1 MTATARPHKV
11 ETQVLETAE
20 ETKPTPTIDYTLGE
34 QAIISWLE
42 NMDTP
47 ASVASAQ
54 KLRAEGLPN
63 RRVEAFKYADIR
75 LALRDE
81 YPWGAGEMPELPTFL
96 IGCTVLRAQDT
107 WVALEP
113 AEEEGLHAIVWPE
126 PQPPYHE
133 DPMSMLCAGLSPAT
147 ASLKVTAPLAKP
159 IVLLRGPG
167 TSSRINFHVVAHCAA
182 TLVEISDGTAGLST
196 LHMEVRVE
204 EGGSFTRIMLQK
216 GSADAINLSY
226 ASTKLYQDAKY
237 SQTALAFG
245 SKLARAET
253 RVTVEG
259 EGGQVSINGA
269 YLLDGTAHADST
281 VLVEHTWLNGTT
293 TEVFKGAVKDK
304 AHGVFQGKIKV
315 EQAAQKTDAR
325 LRHDALMLT
334 EGASIDAKPE
344 LEIWADDVACA
355 HGNTIGAIDDN
366 ALFYMRQRGIPEPAA
381 KAMLVEAFIGEAF
394 DNVTDDSIREW
405 LNAQAQGWLATAVA
419 SGETP

>member
-1 MTATARPHKV
+1 V
-11 ETQVLETAE
+11 ETQVLEQADDAA
-20 ETKPTPTIDYTLGE
+20 PTPAIDYTLGE

-47 ASVASAQ
+47 ASMAAAQ
-54 KLRAEGLPN
+54 SLRAQGLPN
-63 RRVEAFKYADIR
+63 RRVEAFKYSDIR
-75 LALRDE
+75 AALRDE
-81 YPWGAGEMPELPTFL
+81 YPWGAGEMPEVPAFL
-96 IGCTVLRAQDT
+96 VGCPVLRAQDT
-107 WVALEP
+107 WVAMEP
-113 AEEEGLHAIVWPE
+113 ADEEGLRVQVWPE
-126 PQPPYHE
+126 PQPPYNE

-147 ASLKVTAPLAKP
+147 ASFRVSAVLTKP

-167 TSSRINFHVVAHCAA
+167 TSARINFHVAANCSA
-182 TLVEISDGTAGLST
+182 TLIEIADGTAGLST

-204 EGGSFTRIMLQK
+204 EGGSFTRIVLQK
-216 GSADAINLSY
+216 GGADAINLSH
-226 ASTKLYQDAKY
+226 ASTKLYQEAKY

-245 SKLARAET
+245 SKLARADT

-259 EGGQVSINGA
+259 EGGHVSINGA
-269 YLLDGTAHADST
+269 YLLDGASHADST

-366 ALFYMRQRGIPEPAA
+366 ALFYMRQRGIPEAAA

-394 DNVTDDSIREW
+394 DNVADDDIREW
-405 LNAQAQGWLATAVA
+405 LNAQAQGWLATAIA
-419 SGETP
+419 GKEAP